1 MKTTCS
7 CPTCDED
14 IDLDYSENQIECLD
28 CGDVFRVNTDYDFE
42 DGMWRNLSTLKKI
55 GSRLEKMAEM
65 REIASEGER

>member
-28 CGDVFRVNTDYDFE
+28 CGDVFRVDADFE
-42 DGMWRNLSTLKKI
+42 FSDGMWRDCSTLKRI
-55 GSRLEKMAEM
+55 SGREEKLAEM